1 MAGLKNSGLRG
12 PSIGGLLASLRKGKK
27 DEREGSMRT
36 FALVAGTSF
45 AVGLVGAGYA
55 LIPKDKDANAAQPR
69 PGDAGPLPGGASNQT
84 PMAASLVLGDSPR
97 ATQTPA
103 PATDAAAAA
112 YAAAV
117 RLIESGETARGLA
130 DLRRTA
136 EGGHAPAQ
144 FYLAKLYE
152 NGEAGL
158 TRDVTEARRWTERAA
173 ASGDRKAMHN
183 LALFYFSGDGGAK
196 NMTTAAQWFRRAADQ
211 GLVDSQYNLGR
222 LYEEGFGVTTNPA
235 EAYKWYLI
243 AGRAGDTE
251 ARTSADRIRRQL
263 TTEAAAAAQ
272 RSAAAFRSQSP
283 APSARAQPGAAMETS
298 EVVTAQRA
306 LSRLGYY
313 RGPTD
318 GVASPALQRA
328 IAAWQREQG
337 ITASGT
343 INGDTLA
350 RLAAAAG

>member
-1 MAGLKNSGLRG
+1 
-12 PSIGGLLASLRKGKK
+12 
-27 DEREGSMRT
+27 MRT

-45 AVGLVGAGYA
+45 AVGLTGAGYA
-55 LIPKDKDANAAQPR
+55 LLQRNDGANAAQR
-69 PGDAGPLPGGASNQT
+69 GPGDAGPLPGDAGSQT
-84 PMAASLVLGDSPR
+84 PLAASLVLGDSPR
-97 ATQTPA
+97 ASQAPA
-103 PATDAAAAA
+103 PVTDASATA
-112 YAAAV
+112 YASAV
-117 RLIESGETARGLA
+117 RLIEGGETARGLTE
-130 DLRRTA
+130 LRRTA
-136 EGGHAPAQ
+136 DGGHAPAQ

-158 TRDVTEARRWTERAA
+158 TRDVPEARRWTERAA
-173 ASGDRKAMHN
+173 AAGDRKAMHN
-183 LALFYFSGDGGAK
+183 LALFYFSGDGGPK

-243 AGRAGDTE
+243 AGRAGDAE

-263 TTEAAAAAQ
+263 TAEAAAAAQ
-272 RSAAAFRSQSP
+272 RSAAAFRSQS
-283 APSARAQPGAAMETS
+283 ASPSGRAQTGAAMETS
-298 EVVTAQRA
+298 EIVTAQRA